1 MKLAGTTALVTGA
14 NRGLGRAF
22 VEALRG
28 AGCARIY
35 AGARNAAGI
44 AGDGIV
50 VPIKLDIT
58 REDEVAAAASRCTVR
73 ALRSVTLAA
82 APHRVSPAQALRI

>member
-35 AGARNAAGI
+35 AAVRDADGN

-50 VPIKLDIT
+50 VPIRST
-58 REDEVAAAASRCTVR
+58 SPMRRSRR
-73 ALRSVTLAA
+73 RRGALQR
-82 APHRVSPAQALRI
+82 RRIS